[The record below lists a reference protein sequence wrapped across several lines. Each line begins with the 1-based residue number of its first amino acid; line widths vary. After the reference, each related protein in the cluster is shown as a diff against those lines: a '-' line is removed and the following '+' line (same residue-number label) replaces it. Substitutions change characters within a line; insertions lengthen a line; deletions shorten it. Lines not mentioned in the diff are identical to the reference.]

1 MAFLLP
7 HVYRCL
13 YRTAGPIISVSL
25 GCFLTDIT
33 HTDKE
38 SPAMTLVIAT
48 TIVATVSL
56 LV

>member
-33 HTDKE
+33 RTDKE

>member
-1 MAFLLP
+1 
-7 HVYRCL
+7 
-13 YRTAGPIISVSL
+13 L

-33 HTDKE
+33 RTDQE

-48 TIVATVSL
+48 TIVATVPL